1 MTFKDMNCGYRACC
15 PDGMYA
21 ATIEQVN
28 EVCRDNNIVRRALY
42 CTDRAGM
49 TVREMNEQTISL
61 CKSNDDIPVLRLLP
75 SAFADEC
82 YTLQEVE
89 ILAIE
94 HRAAFRIHPKLD
106 ASPMKDWMF
115 PGIFNVL
122 ERTKAPLLVALEEC
136 DMEDLAN
143 LKRNYPELV
152 LILTNTTQ
160 WMNRQYV
167 QFTKTFPN
175 VYLDISN
182 VIEYYGI
189 ESLVKTVGANKLLF
203 GTGMPDKEPY
213 DKIYQML
220 YSDLSAD
227 EKEMIASGNFER
239 IMERG

>member
-21 ATIEQVN
+21 ATIEQIN
-28 EVCRDNNIVRRALY
+28 EVCRENNIVRRALY
-42 CTDRAGM
+42 CMDRAGM
-49 TVREMNEQTISL
+49 TVREMNEQTIMLS
-61 CKSNDDIPVLRLLP
+61 KPNEDIPVLRLLP
-75 SAFADEC
+75 AAFADEC
-82 YTLQEVE
+82 YTPQEVE
-89 ILAIE
+89 MLAIK

-115 PGIFNVL
+115 PGIFDVL
-122 ERTKAPLLVALEEC
+122 EKTKAPLLVALEEG
-136 DMEDLAN
+136 DMEDLAR

-152 LILTNTTQ
+152 LVLTNTTQ

-175 VYLDISN
+175 VYLDTSN

-189 ESLVKTVGANKLLF
+189 ESLVNAVGADRLLF

-213 DKIYQML
+213 DKIYQLL

-239 IMERG
+239 LIERG